1 MEKLN
6 KVFTD
11 YHLYLVILGCITNL
25 AFIVITK
32 LYSEKEGVTITFNK
46 ALFLLISY
54 LIIGL
59 FSYVFFYDD
68 VNYPPTPE
76 AMGWAS
82 EVIDSPNGNALL
94 RFCLSL
100 RISP

>member
-68 VNYPPTPE
+68 IKIGSNK
-76 AMGWAS
+76 
-82 EVIDSPNGNALL
+82 
-94 RFCLSL
+94 LSIMVGL
-100 RISP
+100 SSYYFISKSITTLSK